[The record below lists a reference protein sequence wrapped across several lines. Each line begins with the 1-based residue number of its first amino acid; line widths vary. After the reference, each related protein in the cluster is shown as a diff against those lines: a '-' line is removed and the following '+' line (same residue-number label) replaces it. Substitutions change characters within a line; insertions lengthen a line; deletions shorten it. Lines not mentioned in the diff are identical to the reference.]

1 MQNILNTG
9 VVFFIFSSFH
19 CGGEATET
27 SPWAHLPLIYFTSP
41 CPVCAGTCVCVCVC
55 VCSCTRVCVCVP
67 VMLMYA
73 LCMTLIDLAAL
84 LAQYSF
90 FPNLS
95 LS

>member
-9 VVFFIFSSFH
+9 VVFFYLFSFH
-19 CGGEATET
+19 CGGEATA
-27 SPWAHLPLIYFTSP
+27 SPRAYLFSLS
-41 CPVCAGTCVCVCVC
+41 CV
-55 VCSCTRVCVCVP
+55 RVCVCVFACMCEP
-67 VMLMYA
+67 LMLMYA
-73 LCMTLIDLAAL
+73 LGMTLIDLAAL

>member
-9 VVFFIFSSFH
+9 VVFFIFSLFTV
-19 CGGEATET
+19 GEKRQR
-27 SPWAHLPLIYFTSP
+27 AHEHIFFL
-41 CPVCAGTCVCVCVC
+41 CPVCACVCVFACMC
-55 VCSCTRVCVCVP
+55 EP
-67 VMLMYA
+67 LMLMYA
-73 LCMTLIDLAAL
+73 LGMTLIDLAAL